1 MNKKD
6 RQQLEA
12 SIARDLIQ
20 DQGAHTATR
29 ELLKQYAP
37 LEGVIT
43 ALTNGASMRPKP
55 SPPVEKTLAH
65 DTTVAP
71 ERDSPWHAAKE
82 ASPATAVPDATLAR
96 LAVVKGEL
104 RVPNTINF
112 SLFPTLDPFAKAVY
126 YQLYLLSHG
135 FRRDTCVVG
144 LAKLAKSVLMSQRKV
159 QDTILY
165 LEKRGLIRRLRAI
178 LGGPSKGNVY
188 QVPIPAAE
196 SAPGSTVANDT
207 TVAEGATLNDG
218 AAVAP
223 SACVA
228 PHATNK
234 DDDDYKKQSSSNRG
248 RTISSAVGRPENHS
262 GAAAPREKHEISDG
276 DFAVIRA
283 TYKRVTGNRWSQSDS
298 ETYAEHGLDQ
308 VPVER
313 IIAALEAVSQRSPVK
328 INSFKYFVKEIT
340 ALPDPRNRAPR
351 KKQLGNIV
359 RRIRENSVGRA
370 DCSEIDFREDVKCAC
385 AREAVAFDNDIYDE
399 LVSRR
404 SSADIREDS
413 HYR

>member
-6 RQQLEA
+6 RQQLKA

-20 DQGAHTATR
+20 GQGAHTATR

-43 ALTNGASMRPKP
+43 APTNGASPRPKP

-65 DTTVAP
+65 DATVAP

-82 ASPATAVPDATLAR
+82 ASPTTAVPDATLAR

-207 TVAEGATLNDG
+207 TVAEGAALNNR

-234 DDDDYKKQSSSNRG
+234 DDDDYKRQSSSNG
-248 RTISSAVGRPENHS
+248 GKSSLGVATRAENHS
-262 GAAAPREKHEISDG
+262 GAAAPREKREITNR
-276 DFAVIRA
+276 DFEAVRA
-283 TYKRVTGNRWSQSDS
+283 TYEKVTGNLWSQSDS
-298 ETYAEHGLDQ
+298 ETYAEHALDQ
-308 VPVER
+308 VPVAK
-313 IIAALEAVSQRSPVK
+313 IISILEAVSQRSPVK

-340 ALPDPRNRAPR
+340 ALPDPRNRPR
-351 KKQLGNIV
+351 QKRQLGNIV
-359 RRIRENSVGRA
+359 RRIRDNSVGRA
-370 DCSEIDFREDVKCAC
+370 DYSEIDLREDVKCAC
-385 AREAVAFDNDIYDE
+385 AREGVTFDNDTYDKLLSCHE
-399 LVSRR
+399 WNRQLGCGGKQ
-404 SSADIREDS
+404 
-413 HYR
+413 